1 LKENEKAQ
9 VQKTN
14 RRIVLV
20 FIPRL
25 NYFLFCK
32 VWAGLS
38 VIRVLIIF
46 WYGRLTWRLAP
57 FVATRR
63 ALLLPQNL
71 I

>member
-32 VWAGLS
+32 AWAGLS
-38 VIRVLIIF
+38 VIRVYLIF
-46 WYGRLTWRLAP
+46 GMVVLHGA
-57 FVATRR
+57 
-63 ALLLPQNL
+63 
-71 I
+71 